1 MQIKAVRCDWKFRK
15 FQHVYEAH
23 LNRLKVR
30 LNCELHSDR
39 YGQHGKS
46 YYDMTVGTST
56 ILNVHHAVHLRNTLT
71 LSNPFASNL
80 SYDSL
85 PFDN

>member
-1 MQIKAVRCDWKFRK
+1 MRSIPQQVKSSVEVRD
-15 FQHVYEAH
+15 
-23 LNRLKVR
+23 
-30 LNCELHSDR
+30 SDR
-39 YGQHGKS
+39 YRQHGKS

-56 ILNVHHAVHLRNTLT
+56 IINVHHAVHLRNTLN
-71 LSNPFASNL
+71 LSNPFASSF